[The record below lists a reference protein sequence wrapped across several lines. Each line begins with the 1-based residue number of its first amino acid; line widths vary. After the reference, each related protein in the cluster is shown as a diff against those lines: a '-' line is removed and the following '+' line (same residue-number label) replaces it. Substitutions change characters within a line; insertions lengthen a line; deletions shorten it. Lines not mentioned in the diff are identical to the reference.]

1 MPDTSGHNVQRFR
14 KFIIVFVCGSSQRK
28 GCSFVMEV
36 HMKYVVI
43 GGVVLWVLFSVTR
56 SLLVASHRAD
66 EQLRKFMQNGE
77 DENGVYERS

>member
-1 MPDTSGHNVQRFR
+1 MFCMWEQSE
-14 KFIIVFVCGSSQRK
+14 K

-43 GGVVLWVLFSVTR
+43 GGAVLWVLFCVAK
-56 SLLVASHRAD
+56 SLIVASHRAD

>member
-1 MPDTSGHNVQRFR
+1 MFR
-14 KFIIVFVCGSSQRK
+14 MWEQSEK

-43 GGVVLWVLFSVTR
+43 GGAVLWVLFCVAR
-56 SLLVASHRAD
+56 SLIVASHRAD
-66 EQLRKFMQNGE
+66 EQMREFMQNGE

>member
-1 MPDTSGHNVQRFR
+1 MFR
-14 KFIIVFVCGSSQRK
+14 MWEQSEK

-43 GGVVLWVLFSVTR
+43 GGAVLWVLFCVAR
-56 SLLVASHRAD
+56 SLIVASHRAD

>member
-1 MPDTSGHNVQRFR
+1 
-14 KFIIVFVCGSSQRK
+14 
-28 GCSFVMEV
+28 
-36 HMKYVVI
+36 MKYVVI
-43 GGVVLWVLFSVTR
+43 GGAVLWVLFCVAR